1 MAKILPTEENFIL
14 LFHRDNPLDSSVE
27 FMRSFLLHLLKEA
40 KPETNIEEGKLIE
53 YTSSILQLF
62 DQNKDGKLQ
71 LSEMA
76 RLLPVK
82 ENYLCRPIFK
92 DANGTIEDEELSGFL
107 KDLLELAQEDYDEA
121 DLEFFKKVIL
131 NQWDVNN
138 DGKINRDEL
147 KMMLMQQ
154 SRLLGDRL

>member
-1 MAKILPTEENFIL
+1 
-14 LFHRDNPLDSSVE
+14 
-27 FMRSFLLHLLKEA
+27 
-40 KPETNIEEGKLIE
+40 
-53 YTSSILQLF
+53 
-62 DQNKDGKLQ
+62 
-71 LSEMA
+71 MA

-154 SRLLGDRL
+154 SRLLGDKL